1 MSTETANLLELAIS
15 LLATACSV
23 PVRARG
29 PVPSVAGLLGLR
41 AHALGVRR
49 HCHGDAREGRSC
61 GGGVTDRRAERD
73 REQRERREA
82 REDAERRHDQ
92 LKEAWRRRRAN
103 EEGGKKGRSEGERPE

>member
-1 MSTETANLLELAIS
+1 
-15 LLATACSV
+15 
-23 PVRARG
+23 
-29 PVPSVAGLLGLR
+29 
-41 AHALGVRR
+41 
-49 HCHGDAREGRSC
+49 
-61 GGGVTDRRAERD
+61 VTDRRAERD